1 VLLEAKTFRRKGHAE
16 HDDAGYVP
24 AEERAYWEKRDP
36 LDAYRRFLDMHR
48 IVETS
53 SELEEI
59 DTRINQMLDTA
70 VDEALASPFP
80 DPSTLMENVYGD

>member
-1 VLLEAKTFRRKGHAE
+1 
-16 HDDAGYVP
+16 
-24 AEERAYWEKRDP
+24 
-36 LDAYRRFLDMHR
+36 MHR

-53 SELEEI
+53 SEIEEI